1 MSGECTV
8 PYVKTIMTFETL
20 EWGMNIM
27 EICKPPRPLVCATES
42 REIKMLEGVEKGS
55 VNLDIFFD
63 NGIIFSIRNDN
74 SASMFYMGNRIHP
87 MFSSELLS
95 WFGFSVGNTNNNFII
110 RRILGNR
117 LVETSL
123 MDHRV
128 TMDYKFKSIERKLLI
143 TKKDNIMTANIH
155 IVARPLKSGINV

>member
-1 MSGECTV
+1 
-8 PYVKTIMTFETL
+8 MTLETL

-27 EICKPPRPLVCATES
+27 EIYKPPRPLVRATES

-63 NGIIFSIRNDN
+63 DEIIFSIRNDN
-74 SASMFYMGNRIHP
+74 STSMFYMGNRIHP

-110 RRILGNR
+110 RRIFGNR

-123 MDHRV
+123 MDHKV
-128 TMDYKFKSIERKLLI
+128 TMDYKFKSIERNLLV
-143 TKKDNIMTANIH
+143 TKKDNVMTANIH
-155 IVARPLKSGINV
+155 IVARPLKSGIKV